1 MRSQAEDV
9 TKLLKQEMNLISILI
24 LILILQVTK
33 LLKQEMKQLKTE
45 NERIILDLEQEQ
57 SA

>member
-9 TKLLKQEMNLISILI
+9 TKLLKQEMNLILI

-45 NERIILDLEQEQ
+45 NERIILDLEQER